1 MRGES
6 RFSIILHRRTGEDRN
21 LFLWMIFL
29 DSDQLSIQ
37 GLSVIKYGFLSVN
50 TPALIWWR
58 EKPKAKLMSRE
69 TGIQVDL
76 EPWQRLTAHCWS
88 DPCVPLKDLVGG
100 IRRKV
105 SSSMWGSTSLAFFL
119 CIPLIRSKGALK
131 TSKNCHILLVYHI
144 CLSEA
149 SIMISSMA

>member
-50 TPALIWWR
+50 TPALI
-58 EKPKAKLMSRE
+58 
-69 TGIQVDL
+69 
-76 EPWQRLTAHCWS
+76 
-88 DPCVPLKDLVGG
+88 
-100 IRRKV
+100 
-105 SSSMWGSTSLAFFL
+105 
-119 CIPLIRSKGALK
+119 
-131 TSKNCHILLVYHI
+131 
-144 CLSEA
+144 
-149 SIMISSMA
+149 